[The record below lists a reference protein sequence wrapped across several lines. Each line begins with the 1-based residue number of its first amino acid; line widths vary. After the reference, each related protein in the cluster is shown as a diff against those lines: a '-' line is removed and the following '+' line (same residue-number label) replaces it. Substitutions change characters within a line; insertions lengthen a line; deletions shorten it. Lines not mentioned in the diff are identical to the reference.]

1 MLYIS
6 PQCGHNF
13 RRAFHFFAWSPK
25 STPAFTSQNA
35 VLTFPARSFYTHAPI
50 RRFLFPQ
57 LAPRPICTRSRL
69 PVHFVN
75 LQRFDQNV
83 AGKYLF
89 HICAK
94 SICTLSLIRAYSFR
108 HVPSKIK
115 HRAFYAR
122 VWSGRQLNVRAI
134 KRLWHRVSNS
144 SQIPSRVSLAFAHP
158 RSSTRISVT
167 RPCAHFHA
175 LTHPCSLIGRIGDR
189 ENVLK

>member
-1 MLYIS
+1 MQHPVYIPPKRS
-6 PQCGHNF
+6 NF
-13 RRAFHFFAWSPK
+13 RRAFRFFAWSPK

-35 VLTFPARSFYTHAPI
+35 VLTFPACSFYSHAPI

-75 LQRFDQNV
+75 LQRFAQNV

-89 HICAK
+89 HICVK
-94 SICTLSLIRAYSFR
+94 SICTLSLIRAYFISPRPFQ
-108 HVPSKIK
+108 IK

-122 VWSGRQLNVRAI
+122 VWSRRQLNVRAI

-144 SQIPSRVSLAFAHP
+144 SQIPSRVSLSFTHP
-158 RSSTRISVT
+158 R
-167 RPCAHFHA
+167 
-175 LTHPCSLIGRIGDR
+175 
-189 ENVLK
+189 